1 MALQFGAIANIVGGL
16 AEVAKMVSS
25 RIPKKESGVTDVGLP
40 SLEERVTAIEKIQ
53 GEQTPLLQKLA
64 EQLENVAAAGE
75 KLSQRVALLLAVSAG
90 ALLLSI
96 VAVLVAFLR

>member
-25 RIPKKESGVTDVGLP
+25 RIPKKESGVTDASLP
-40 SLEERVTAIEKIQ
+40 SLESRVAALEKIQ

-75 KLSQRVALLLAVSAG
+75 KLSQRVTLLLAVSAG